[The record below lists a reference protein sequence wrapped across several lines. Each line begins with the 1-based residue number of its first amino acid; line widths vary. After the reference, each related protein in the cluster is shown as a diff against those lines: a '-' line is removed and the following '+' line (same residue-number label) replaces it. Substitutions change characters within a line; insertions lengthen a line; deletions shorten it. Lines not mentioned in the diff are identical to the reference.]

1 MLSDE
6 LTIQFGMLPR
16 ANRGIFA
23 LNELPDLSG
32 KVQVGLFNIMQEGD
46 VQIKGFPVR
55 LPLDVML
62 CFTAN
67 PEDYT
72 ARGKIITPLK
82 DRIGSEIVTHYP
94 LTVDLGVSITKQEA
108 WTARDSVKIVVD
120 ARQENGRSSQIY
132 LDLRMTPSVEALQ
145 RLIKHAK
152 TRGLKVILMPIV
164 LLDRPTATEWRGTLA
179 PENWGEWFKSYRSMM
194 GHFAWIAESSDVDML
209 VVGSELVSSET
220 KVEEWRKTIAH
231 VRKIYKGK
239 LTYSSNWDKYET
251 VAFWDDLDVI
261 GMNSYWKLD
270 GGKKSK
276 AQVDDIV
283 EAWQP
288 ILRDVTEFAS
298 EQGKPVFFLEVGW
311 CSIAN
316 AAHEPWDYTADRE
329 PIDNDLQKRL
339 YEGFFRTWWGNE
351 HLAGFS
357 VWEWTPGDGG
367 KDEQTVNRR
376 GYTPENKPAEAVLRQ
391 WLAKDRWV
399 VR

>member
-1 MLSDE
+1 MPRMLSK
-6 LTIQFGMLPR
+6 LVVVV
-16 ANRGIFA
+16 A
-23 LNELPDLSG
+23 
-32 KVQVGLFNIMQEGD
+32 VGLYLVVTSCAVLGKADGKAAGPGAAVADPAKTNSSAGRPARSAGLPFVAVGMQIQRTDWIDKYEQSID
-46 VQIKGFPVR
+46 
-55 LPLDVML
+55 
-62 CFTAN
+62 
-67 PEDYT
+67 
-72 ARGKIITPLK
+72 
-82 DRIGSEIVTHYP
+82 EIAA
-94 LTVDLGVSITKQEA
+94 LGA
-108 WTARDSVKIVVD
+108 DAVKIVVD
-120 ARQENGRSSQIY
+120 ARQEHGRSSQIY

-194 GHFAWIAESSDVDML
+194 GHFAWIAESGGVDML

-220 KVEEWRKTIAH
+220 KVDEWRKTIAH

-283 EAWQP
+283 AAWGP

-339 YEGFFRTWWGNE
+339 YEGFFQTWWGNE

-391 WLAKDRWV
+391 WLAKDRWA